1 MKPSLQLIAQTPNRQ
16 TQDNYMYYIKDGSRT
31 LQFDG
36 TILGKS
42 SSWRRGSTRWIEFE
56 LYKTQSGSY
65 ILSRVGVSLVY
76 HSPVCA
82 LVKRYGLT
90 EAPASALEKDAL
102 SCEECSPTA
111 EADLVFPE
119 KHRYWAQ
126 VSEEP
131 TAVLEALYKY
141 DQGGARYL
149 TNVAQRLLETASEKD
164 EAIESVYR
172 IEMIP

>member
-1 MKPSLQLIAQTPNRQ
+1 
-16 TQDNYMYYIKDGSRT
+16 MYHVKDGART
-31 LQFDG
+31 LQFNG
-36 TILGKS
+36 TLLGKS

-56 LYKTQSGSY
+56 LYKTESGSY
-65 ILSRVGVSLVY
+65 VLSRVGVSLVY
-76 HSPVCA
+76 HGAACV
-82 LVKRYGLT
+82 LVKRYGLV
-90 EAPASALEKDAL
+90 ESQYMDLEPDAIP
-102 SCEECSPTA
+102 CDECSPTE
-111 EADLVFPE
+111 EADLIFPE

-131 TAVLEALYKY
+131 DAVLEALYKY

-149 TNVAQRLLETASEKD
+149 TNVAQRLLEDASEKD

>member
-1 MKPSLQLIAQTPNRQ
+1 
-16 TQDNYMYYIKDGSRT
+16 MYHVKDGART
-31 LQFDG
+31 LQFNG
-36 TILGKS
+36 TLLGKS

-56 LYKTQSGSY
+56 LYKTESGSY

-76 HSPVCA
+76 HGAACL
-82 LVKRYGLT
+82 LVKRYGLVESAYT
-90 EAPASALEKDAL
+90 ELEPDAIP
-102 SCEECSPTA
+102 CDECSPTE
-111 EADLVFPE
+111 EADLIFPE

-131 TAVLEALYKY
+131 EAVLDALYKY

-149 TNVAQRLLETASEKD
+149 TNVAQRLLEDASEKD